1 MIRYDLA
8 AQDIEDW
15 GLKMKYIDGK
25 QCMTKSDV
33 IYSIKKE
40 MSYDSSLT
48 VTRKLI
54 NVTQDCGELSS

>member
-25 QCMTKSDV
+25 QYMTKSDV
-33 IYSIKKE
+33 IYSIQKE

-48 VTRKLI
+48 VARKSI
-54 NVTQDCGELSS
+54 NAMQDCGELSS